1 MANHSQQQ
9 NATSSF
15 ACFSASE
22 CITLLTVIGMEAV
35 VIVTLNALTIIVYLK
50 EHSLRKRSMYLV
62 INLAVADL
70 SVGGSAII
78 EFWFLGQDCN
88 IWTINL
94 LSWTSYLPIYFMLWF
109 LFTASLINLGAISLE
124 RTHATFRPFKHR
136 FIKKKIF
143 GAAVAIVWITAGLFS
158 TSYVLILVFQP
169 LNSEPLRIF
178 IISYFSFFLF
188 CNLIIAFS
196 YSSVAIKIVCRT
208 QLDHH
213 GATSRERKLTKTLFI
228 VTVVSLLLTL
238 PITIFMIY
246 NRTLPTSVSL
256 RTYNWLNYSF
266 LFLFYSNSLVN
277 PVLYTVRMPEFR
289 KALFSILH
297 CRSQPQSARVFPLN
311 EMV

>member
-1 MANHSQQQ
+1 M
-9 NATSSF
+9 
-15 ACFSASE
+15 
-22 CITLLTVIGMEAV
+22 
-35 VIVTLNALTIIVYLK
+35 
-50 EHSLRKRSMYLV
+50 
-62 INLAVADL
+62 
-70 SVGGSAII
+70 
-78 EFWFLGQDCN
+78 
-88 IWTINL
+88 
-94 LSWTSYLPIYFMLWF
+94 
-109 LFTASLINLGAISLE
+109 E

-143 GAAVAIVWITAGLFS
+143 GAAVAIVWITAGLFA

-169 LNSEPLRIF
+169 LNSEPLHIF

-238 PITIFMIY
+238 AITIFMIY
-246 NRTLPTSVSL
+246 NLTLPTSVSL
-256 RTYNWLNYSF
+256 RTHYWLNYSF

-277 PVLYTVRMPEFR
+277 PILYTVRMPEFR

-297 CRSQPQSARVFPLN
+297 CRSQPQSARVFPPN